1 MEDEQR
7 FLLVLVCVLKQIV
20 NRLDAAAAAESQ
32 TSSALQGSDASVART
47 APTLQTIW
55 S

>member
-20 NRLDAAAAAESQ
+20 NRLDAAAESQ

-47 APTLQTIW
+47 APRLQTIW